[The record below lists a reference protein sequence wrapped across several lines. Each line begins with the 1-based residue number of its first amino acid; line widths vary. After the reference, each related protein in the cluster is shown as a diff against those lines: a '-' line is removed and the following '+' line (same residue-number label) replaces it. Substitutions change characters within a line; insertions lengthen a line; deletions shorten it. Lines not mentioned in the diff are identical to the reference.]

1 MSQTKVDFSQNPTGP
16 QLMDDY
22 LAKMQEN
29 VLTTNSGVTRPEYA
43 KQGTLWIDMSTTP
56 WLLKV
61 YDGSQDITLGKI
73 DINNDKF
80 ISSNPMTTTGDI
92 TVQGAD
98 GNPARLAPGTEGYVL
113 MSNGAGKLPSYRD
126 VGSEY
131 ARADSVVKLTGD
143 QTVTGIK
150 TFTNPIIVQR
160 PASGY
165 YYLKNTDLDILTNPS
180 ANQAQYIVWRDKN
193 NKDMSYVSQSIN
205 TSGVAELWLT
215 ASTYKTDG
223 TRVQGHIKVA
233 ADRNGNVWTVAPT
246 PPTADDSTK
255 VATTAWVNTNTNS
268 KLNTKFQVVSAL
280 PSSPTSGVFY
290 FVKE

>member
-61 YDGSQDITLGKI
+61 YDGSQDIILGKI

-131 ARADSVVKLTGD
+131 ARADSVVDLTSN
-143 QTVTGIK
+143 QTIGGGK
-150 TFTNPIIVQR
+150 TFTDEVILEQGQNDKLFFKDTRVDVSSETGTDTFNTIIF
-160 PASGY
+160 
-165 YYLKNTDLDILTNPS
+165 
-180 ANQAQYIVWRDKN
+180 RDKN
-193 NKDMSYVSQSIN
+193 NFNYANIAVQDEADGGKRLRLLVQN
-205 TSGVAELWLT
+205 KLT
-215 ASTYKTDG
+215 NG
-223 TRVQGHIKVA
+223 TTKSEQIWIDVEK
-233 ADRNGNVWTVAPT
+233 NGNVVTYAPT
-246 PPTADDSTK
+246 PATNSNTTNI
-255 VATTAWVNTNTNS
+255 ATTAWFRNNM
-268 KLNTKFQVVSAL
+268 QVVTSL
-280 PSSPTSGVFY
+280 PSSPTAGVFY
-290 FVKE
+290 FIKE

>member
-61 YDGSQDITLGKI
+61 YDGSQDIILGKI

-131 ARADSVVKLTGD
+131 ARTDSVVNLTDNQIING
-143 QTVTGIK
+143 VK
-150 TFTNPIIVQR
+150 TFT
-160 PASGY
+160 ASQY
-165 YYLKNTDLDILTNPS
+165 AKSNNIDVNTAPEST
-180 ANQAQYIVWRDKN
+180 QYRVVTWGHDKN
-193 NKDMSYVSQSIN
+193 NVAL
-205 TSGVAELWLT
+205 GVEHFAHN
-215 ASTYKTDG
+215 TDG
-223 TRVQGHIKVA
+223 SLEHLIDIRRTIDGTATSSYILVGLTNNGIKYA
-233 ADRNGNVWTVAPT
+233 KISQT
-246 PPTADDSTK
+246 PPTADNSTQI
-255 VATTAWVNTNTNS
+255 ATTAWFRNNM
-268 KLNTKFQVVSAL
+268 QVVTAL
-280 PSSPTSGVFY
+280 PSSPTAGVFY
-290 FVKE
+290 FIKE